1 MPHVKLLLFLKVR
14 NMLCWF
20 FNKETKKI
28 TEKDFERK
36 NTAALSKGIVLSI
49 IHRHT
54 IIAII
59 SN

>member
-1 MPHVKLLLFLKVR
+1 
-14 NMLCWF
+14 MLCWF